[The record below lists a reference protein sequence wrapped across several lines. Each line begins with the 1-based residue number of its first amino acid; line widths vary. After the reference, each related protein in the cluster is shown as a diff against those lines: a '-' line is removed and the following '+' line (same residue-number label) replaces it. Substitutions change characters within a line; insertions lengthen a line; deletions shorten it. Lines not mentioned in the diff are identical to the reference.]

1 MAPSAPPPLGRT
13 TGARYRVGAPRR
25 KWLGLA
31 APFSGIIHIHFFFQG
46 ATSQATNF
54 GHFPFRTVQCNAASG
69 PVDNRGGVGAARGLE
84 WSPGTPSIGG
94 NCRRFFTRARGPP
107 TSSFT
112 PFWARQGPVSY
123 FEPVWGAKFHDRGR
137 AGGVARWTMVTAAV
151 GSSSFCSRSARCA
164 PATTHGLAVARLQ
177 QELHFLTNNEARNA
191 TGRATRRGSS
201 MLSMPAALEA
211 QAGDQSRRGALASL
225 LTMTSLTPF
234 RVRQEIGFS
243 FWTDFKKIGDRALRA
258 WMAQRDERCGSL
270 CGTAIAGCRRRNASG
285 SEPRRLPQQPRRSKK
300 SSMTSACATLRAMRP
315 TRSVSAMSTARI
327 LTSCIEPRVCGA
339 LLGPSSSIKS
349 DRGTPPRLPKGCATL
364 LPQFINAVG
373 LAATRSSTP
382 AGRAQRPVNDRTA
395 PSAKATDAPGRAAP
409 LAGDPIDSCRGNV
422 RWRTI
427 SFMAGGAWLIGPPVW
442 AVALARDAPG
452 LPARELRFWLS
463 PGCKSSGSAVS
474 KVLLRPPPRRLD
486 APLAGGMGGYRIG
499 SSGRAPWHAP
509 EGNLRG
515 ASVGGRTMR
524 LMVRPHH
531 TAGPPLLA
539 AATDLPLLLHR
550 HLDAPLAGGMG
561 GHRIGSSGRAPWHAP
576 EGNLRGASVGGRT
589 MRLMVRPHHTVR
601 PPLLVASALLLS
613 LLLLHGVG
621 LAACRRSEPDV
632 TPDELHKELRSIAQ
646 LLRLHHEKLLLLAKT
661 AAAPG
666 AFLASRDAIKVLGGR
681 EAKLLALLAAMPS
694 TREVLEIRANVVQN
708 FYADR
713 DKLSSAIHDEVTKC
727 RTLEAERRQPISH
740 IGIAIICLSHLA
752 GLVGVAWSAPSPPPS
767 SPVLP
772 SSSSYS
778 PSYYYSSSSSSSPS
792 SSASF
797 SASTRANSPSSAALV
812 APTLAGTFAYTLS
825 APPSSPPPSP
835 PGSSTSSCSLSSSPA
850 RRARRVRWP
859 SGSPPPSPPLSPTGQ
874 DAASSAAPSPPTSAA
889 SSRSASP
896 EASSA
901 ALFEGAAARARRQS
915 AQTSRY
921 TPAVPGRRGAY
932 AVSIDVQQG
941 RQVVARGE
949 PPASYVASMAW
960 TGAVAGKVFKRGEHG
975 QGYYE
980 DKSLPGGLVAALGDT
995 TVGQPPCV
1003 ALSRGA
1009 ASISMRPCLH
1019 DCDCARCL
1027 PRRADE
1033 RGKRFRAE
1041 AERGTPPLPQHRI
1054 TLVGGKVNKT
1064 DAFEKTLAFAIR
1076 QLSGA
1081 NKTSKPRE
1089 ILSAGLVNALL
1100 AGGLH
1105 EGALDD
1111 YESMSAVLR
1120 ERQEAN
1126 LVAATAAAARATTG
1140 AKGAATTPS
1149 DVETLGANGFASAEG
1164 RQQHGV
1170 PPVASIS
1177 ELAALKRK
1185 VAAAVRTL
1193 GERVEVNARAS
1204 AVAAGGSEAG
1214 VAFDAEAR
1222 ERDVASAIASMV
1234 AAALAADE
1242 HARSV
1247 AAAHIGHLRTSQ
1259 ADIGLRVYCKLKLD
1273 AGQLPHEAWRLA
1285 AIRGLFFTAS
1295 GDIEAFV
1302 EFVVAGAFWS
1312 PEDYP
1317 YVSRWSAGPLKSA
1330 AARQRGRPSLEQ
1342 HRVHLGQMLT
1352 FNGLEAVTPPPRPLP
1367 GVATNEL
1374 SSDAGAA
1381 AVVAYDGRAARAS
1394 ALQRVM
1400 MTYAHESAGFASAC
1414 RPELWELQASLRSSC
1429 SPAQW
1434 LVAHY
1439 LHSIGWSDVVD
1450 GLTVSAALMRF
1461 KRVLPWQMIADAL
1474 ADLCE
1479 TDVCASVQAPMT
1491 LGQII
1496 GCTGKAL
1503 RVKLQRESVRLPLK
1517 LEQLRSDGTLSAAM
1531 LDCWLRSAAKII
1543 VDAKYEFV
1551 KVLAAR
1557 VAAQKPILPRLEPGM
1572 CWMARQ
1578 SKAYKTEV
1586 ALSDAKF
1593 LLAQLRREAKIKAEG
1608 VVPTAATA
1616 PRVVIEVQRR
1626 RKCLVWNPGGVR
1638 VTDSRADRR
1647 LSDRER
1653 VRQAKRRASG
1663 AGAQADERDR
1673 ELAAALEREDAE
1685 DGGGD
1690 VGRGSALRFKGCD
1703 ALEAII
1709 ADVKSKDAHL
1719 LVLSETHLHGSA
1731 VEDVA
1736 DYLGTR
1742 LGWQDLAKGR
1752 SGGAPEYSPCVVQAP
1767 AARGEWAGVLVAYDP
1782 NIFKKLDAQVVVPGR
1797 VLQVEL
1803 RMIDDATSLT
1813 LFACYMPQAN
1823 LAREVH
1829 HKAWGKL
1836 EEALL
1841 TVSGAY
1847 VIAGDLNAETKHRLL
1862 SKHKID
1868 LGKSGVGKRPGEHYL
1883 HKIMHGAELPDF
1895 DRPERVGREEYT
1907 HLHVVSAA
1915 TVDNEG
1921 KPVEAVTSKHVIDH
1935 VLQGGCDGRVGGGE
1949 TFTVKV
1955 GSELNKQYHRA
1966 LGFVIVTADI
1976 EEIVTSANR
1985 KPKLSKMPKATS
1997 KLKATSKAGGGKR
2010 DGVKAKKRLV
2020 AMANALP
2027 DRFEDGSGG
2036 LVDDAES
2043 GVDDSD
2049 LEEEPE
2055 GGGEGDVEEPVG
2067 WDAYKERA
2075 ARASE
2080 MAMKD
2085 WVAGRES
2092 ACAEAMQQLVSQG
2105 RPIDE
2110 RSRALA
2116 RDEAAARFAA
2126 TNGTCV
2132 EHLMQACML
2141 VAREVIAAPQAAKGR
2156 KQSAG
2161 EVLRRKLD
2169 KYLAIEKEVEDAR
2182 IFDNEFG
2189 FCGKIP
2195 VRWRTRESAL
2205 TPELRQL
2212 FLRDA
2217 SPHAPGERKAR
2228 ELLLIRKCVEEC
2240 VKEVDEH
2247 RLTNR
2252 VDYVNEQLTILA
2264 AKELGYARAAA
2275 EVIRAERR
2283 GLMSSKD
2290 KGPGGKLVAL
2300 EDEATGQLLTG
2311 VDRDKAVAAK
2321 VRAGNTPNL
2330 VCLESAG
2337 HLMDRCQ
2344 IERGERR
2351 GGSTARGSGAAFQVI
2366 EDAESRLGRQP
2377 RIARNRERVEAC
2389 VRPPAGE
2396 FVVVGNARFPDEA
2409 HDGRV
2414 RYDGSRN
2421 GILGSPFRMG
2431 LDGRDENLRDLSCEC
2446 YREWLETG
2454 GDAYA
2459 IAVAR
2464 SFPIECV
2471 ASGHGR
2477 ISSADIEAEI
2487 GSLVEI
2493 VVELDK
2499 RLVLECGCA
2508 PKRCHL
2514 ACIAE
2519 KCNELIRAKRAARS
2533 KQAADARDAGGV
2545 AAREQCGEA
2554 FECAGSDAADVGAS
2568 DVASAG
2574 TGGEA
2579 FNTTDAV
2586 ADVQSGV
2593 VTGVETAAA
2602 APPHL
2607 LSGLCCLLPLDLEAI
2622 GGLRSARARC

>member
-1 MAPSAPPPLGRT
+1 M
-13 TGARYRVGAPRR
+13 
-25 KWLGLA
+25 
-31 APFSGIIHIHFFFQG
+31 
-46 ATSQATNF
+46 
-54 GHFPFRTVQCNAASG
+54 
-69 PVDNRGGVGAARGLE
+69 
-84 WSPGTPSIGG
+84 
-94 NCRRFFTRARGPP
+94 
-107 TSSFT
+107 
-112 PFWARQGPVSY
+112 
-123 FEPVWGAKFHDRGR
+123 
-137 AGGVARWTMVTAAV
+137 
-151 GSSSFCSRSARCA
+151 
-164 PATTHGLAVARLQ
+164 
-177 QELHFLTNNEARNA
+177 
-191 TGRATRRGSS
+191 
-201 MLSMPAALEA
+201 
-211 QAGDQSRRGALASL
+211 
-225 LTMTSLTPF
+225 
-234 RVRQEIGFS
+234 
-243 FWTDFKKIGDRALRA
+243 
-258 WMAQRDERCGSL
+258 
-270 CGTAIAGCRRRNASG
+270 
-285 SEPRRLPQQPRRSKK
+285 
-300 SSMTSACATLRAMRP
+300 
-315 TRSVSAMSTARI
+315 
-327 LTSCIEPRVCGA
+327 
-339 LLGPSSSIKS
+339 
-349 DRGTPPRLPKGCATL
+349 
-364 LPQFINAVG
+364 
-373 LAATRSSTP
+373 
-382 AGRAQRPVNDRTA
+382 
-395 PSAKATDAPGRAAP
+395 
-409 LAGDPIDSCRGNV
+409 
-422 RWRTI
+422 
-427 SFMAGGAWLIGPPVW
+427 
-442 AVALARDAPG
+442 
-452 LPARELRFWLS
+452 
-463 PGCKSSGSAVS
+463 
-474 KVLLRPPPRRLD
+474 
-486 APLAGGMGGYRIG
+486 
-499 SSGRAPWHAP
+499 
-509 EGNLRG
+509 
-515 ASVGGRTMR
+515 
-524 LMVRPHH
+524 
-531 TAGPPLLA
+531 
-539 AATDLPLLLHR
+539 
-550 HLDAPLAGGMG
+550 
-561 GHRIGSSGRAPWHAP
+561 
-576 EGNLRGASVGGRT
+576 
-589 MRLMVRPHHTVR
+589 
-601 PPLLVASALLLS
+601 
-613 LLLLHGVG
+613 
-621 LAACRRSEPDV
+621 
-632 TPDELHKELRSIAQ
+632 
-646 LLRLHHEKLLLLAKT
+646 
-661 AAAPG
+661 
-666 AFLASRDAIKVLGGR
+666 
-681 EAKLLALLAAMPS
+681 
-694 TREVLEIRANVVQN
+694 
-708 FYADR
+708 
-713 DKLSSAIHDEVTKC
+713 
-727 RTLEAERRQPISH
+727 
-740 IGIAIICLSHLA
+740 
-752 GLVGVAWSAPSPPPS
+752 
-767 SPVLP
+767 
-772 SSSSYS
+772 
-778 PSYYYSSSSSSSPS
+778 
-792 SSASF
+792 
-797 SASTRANSPSSAALV
+797 
-812 APTLAGTFAYTLS
+812 
-825 APPSSPPPSP
+825 
-835 PGSSTSSCSLSSSPA
+835 
-850 RRARRVRWP
+850 
-859 SGSPPPSPPLSPTGQ
+859 
-874 DAASSAAPSPPTSAA
+874 
-889 SSRSASP
+889 
-896 EASSA
+896 
-901 ALFEGAAARARRQS
+901 
-915 AQTSRY
+915 
-921 TPAVPGRRGAY
+921 
-932 AVSIDVQQG
+932 
-941 RQVVARGE
+941 
-949 PPASYVASMAW
+949 
-960 TGAVAGKVFKRGEHG
+960 AGKVFKRGEHG

-980 DKSLPGGLVAALGDT
+980 DELLSGGLVVALGDT
-995 TVGQPPCV
+995 TVGQLPSV

-1009 ASISMRPCLH
+1009 ASNSMRPCQQ
-1019 DCDCARCL
+1019 DCNCARCL

-1033 RGKRFRAE
+1033 RGERFRAE

-1064 DAFEKTLAFAIR
+1064 DAFEKTLAFAVR

-1081 NKTSKPRE
+1081 SKTSKPRE

-1100 AGGLH
+1100 TGGMH

-1111 YESMSAVLR
+1111 REAMSAVLR

-1126 LVAATAAAARATTG
+1126 LAAAPAAAVRATTG
-1140 AKGAATTPS
+1140 AKGAATTLP
-1149 DVETLGANGFASAEG
+1149 DAATRGADGFAAAQG

-1177 ELAALKRK
+1177 GLAALKRK

-1193 GERVEVNARAS
+1193 GERAEDNARAS
-1204 AVAAGGSEAG
+1204 VVTAGGSEAG
-1214 VAFDAEAR
+1214 MVFDAEAR
-1222 ERDVASAIASMV
+1222 ERDAASAIAGMV

-1247 AAAHIGHLRTSQ
+1247 AAAHIGQLHTPQ
-1259 ADIGLRVYCKLKLD
+1259 AEIGLRVYCKLKLD

-1285 AIRGLFFTAS
+1285 VIRGLFFNAA
-1295 GDIEAFV
+1295 GEIEAFV

-1312 PEDYP
+1312 LEDYP
-1317 YVSRWSAGPLKSA
+1317 YASRWSAGPLKSA

-1352 FNGLEAVTPPPRPLP
+1352 FDGLETIAPPPRPLP
-1367 GVATNEL
+1367 GVAISEL
-1374 SSDAGAA
+1374 SNDEGAVA
-1381 AVVAYDGRAARAS
+1381 DKGSGDGRDVGMVVYDGRAARAS

-1400 MTYAHESAGFASAC
+1400 MAHAYEVAGFASAC
-1414 RPELWELQASLRSSC
+1414 RPELWEWRMSLRGSC

-1434 LVAHY
+1434 LVAHF

-1450 GLTVSAALMRF
+1450 GLAASAALARF

-1503 RVKLQRESVRLPLK
+1503 GDKLLREATRLPLQ

-1531 LDCWLRSAAKII
+1531 LDGWLRSAAKFI
-1543 VDAKYEFV
+1543 VDVKYNFV

-1557 VAAQKPILPRLEPGM
+1557 VASQRPVLPRLEPGM
-1572 CWMARQ
+1572 GWMARQ
-1578 SKAYKTEV
+1578 AKAYKTEV

-1608 VVPTAATA
+1608 VVPTSATA

-1638 VTDSRADRR
+1638 VIDSRADRR

-1653 VRQAKRRASG
+1653 ARQAKRRASG
-1663 AGAQADERDR
+1663 AGALADERDR

-1767 AARGEWAGVLVAYDP
+1767 AACGEWAGVLVAYDP
-1782 NIFKKLDAQVVVPGR
+1782 NIFKKLDVQVVVPGR

-1868 LGKSGVGKRPGEHYL
+1868 LGKNGVGKRPGEHYL
-1883 HKIMHGAELPDF
+1883 YEIMHGAELSDF

-1997 KLKATSKAGGGKR
+1997 KLKATGKVGGGAKR
-2010 DGVKAKKRLV
+2010 DGAKAKKRLV

-2027 DRFEDGSGG
+2027 DRLEDGSGG
-2036 LVDDAES
+2036 LVDDAEA

-2055 GGGEGDVEEPVG
+2055 GGGEGDVDELVG

-2075 ARASE
+2075 ASVSE

-2085 WVAGRES
+2085 WVAGRER

-2141 VAREVIAAPQAAKGR
+2141 AAREVIAAPQVVKGR

-2205 TPELRQL
+2205 TPELRRL
-2212 FLRDA
+2212 FLHDA

-2228 ELLLIRKCVEEC
+2228 ELLLIRRCVEEC

-2247 RLTNR
+2247 RLTTR
-2252 VDYVNEQLTILA
+2252 VDYVNEQLTVLA
-2264 AKELGYARAAA
+2264 ARELGYPRAAV
-2275 EVIRAERR
+2275 EVIREERR

-2290 KGPGGKLVAL
+2290 RGPGGKLVAL

-2311 VDRDKAVAAK
+2311 IDRDKAVAAK

-2337 HLMDRCQ
+2337 HLMDRCL

-2351 GGSTARGSGAAFQVI
+2351 GGSTARGSGAAFQVV

-2389 VRPPAGE
+2389 VRPPAGD

-2477 ISSADIEAEI
+2477 INSADIEAEI

-2533 KQAADARDAGGV
+2533 KQAADAREAGGV
-2545 AAREQCGEA
+2545 AACEQCGEA
-2554 FECAGSDAADVGAS
+2554 VVHAGSDAADVGAS
-2568 DVASAG
+2568 DVASAES
-2574 TGGEA
+2574 GGEA
-2579 FNTTDAV
+2579 FNTMDAV
-2586 ADVQSGV
+2586 ADVQAGD
-2593 VTGVETAAA
+2593 VTGVETGAAA
-2602 APPHL
+2602 QHSATRNEESGEQKDDEAMHEGACGAEHVTEVDSAQARILERDAWHEELRSVIGAAGASDGDKAAAFDYWTGEYQLEFNESGDRCVDQRALALLQRLLTPERVLELTKSVKEKLATGLDEFNLVLVKQGGLELAKLFADACVEEVAAFSFPTSWTTWHATLIPKPGKDRCKLSGWREIWIQSHLWKLVVGAILPECAEVFARTRPWCNAGFEAGRGCPEQSAALRARLELHTRLRQPLHVYFQDYAVFFPSISRQLVAFILHELGVSTVTMQILREVQDQVMGAFKTAGGPTELCPMLRGEPIGGVESPMFSLPVAALVQRALENYVPGSPLPGRRELRVAALQLWYADDGALADAVEGVIQAAVDIMIL
-2607 LSGLCCLLPLDLEAI
+2607 LSEEILGLKVGHDAVEASKSASLSWTWDKTRNQFVRGNGTKFKVPLGSSREDIELARAITYRYLGIDFDPELDVTKVEESYRARASAIVTMINNLGGGYCDQLAQAVNTVVQGVFIFPARTISFTEVASKALDTKATKLLFNHGNRARHSKI
-2622 GGLRSARARC
+2622 VGAYVAAKYGGLGLRPGRSTMAAGLLDEIARAWGGRRGEPARAVRLSLQTVFVASLGWDGPSAEAPTVFDFAISERWLPCFKSEVPMEGVALHMARLGLRWRGTGVAECRLDSQRAIERGALAGRKVRLIELLNVTPSLRLHGLGINSLDELHAGGGELPPRTSLPHRQPDPRAN